1 MEKGSADRASLGF
14 ARVIEPTIVWT
25 ISTAVRRHGQPTLAA
40 RLMMRMI
47 AHLVAELVRDKE
59 WHGKVLAAQA

>member
-1 MEKGSADRASLGF
+1 M
-14 ARVIEPTIVWT
+14 
-25 ISTAVRRHGQPTLAA
+25 STAVRRHGQPTLAA

-59 WHGKVLAAQA
+59 WHGKVLAAQT